1 MECILLINSINNR
14 NPLPLHHPSFKLIM
28 KFGKYK
34 PIRNQQRLTPF
45 DIPEILERILI
56 HLSQTALRF
65 STSLVCRQWH
75 AVSKTLITYT
85 ATWRYDMQREDTAT
99 LKGKLVKRVEKAR
112 RLDVFGVDL
121 TYKHYEDRKK
131 MHMQQWQLIQEVLW
145 NFNKAGGTQI
155 RTLTI
160 HNVLQWEYELQPTL
174 RRLPLLTSL
183 ILVRTSLSS
192 FPLLTILQLCPQLE
206 HVNIFSDVGAHLEVE
221 DPHLEISANENHQ
234 HFPLKSLTLQA
245 MIVTEAALLAVL
257 ARCPYLQQLHLVNRA
272 RLREYYFTEY
282 PSMDRIVTLNNM
294 QYFQHVAGL
303 CPRINSFHISHPDHE
318 PSLAIAKVTELWTL
332 FPFVTHWSFTGTDAP
347 VVIPSILTCTPNM
360 LTSLEIKSPI
370 TAPNWN
376 PMFLHDFLCEA
387 AHLVHL
393 KTSAIVPLEPLDL
406 EGHLMPCGYYR
417 RRGDPELSPN
427 DPEYGNPDYVRKKDR
442 PRKIWACRNLRTM
455 DVIFGRKPWDSDSLE
470 NSRMI
475 FSYLS
480 KVCPDLEDLT
490 VRYSQL
496 RLEHGGGLCLLARL
510 HRLQRL
516 VLIQS
521 ARPDLKSKDLEWLT
535 RLFSTAMRVKLYAVA
550 IGIAADEPMH
560 VERLAPFKLSPMHP
574 IQGSHGQEDLD
585 YVVGGVDMRNM
596 GRMAD
601 ITELIKERKIK
612 KWICWPLMEEMDVIL
627 APQPGSIDAE
637 KRAEMVAMV
646 KTLRPDIRFDCRL
659 APN

>member
-1 MECILLINSINNR
+1 
-14 NPLPLHHPSFKLIM
+14 M

-45 DIPEILERILI
+45 DVPEILERILI

-121 TYKHYEDRKK
+121 TYKHYEDRNS

-160 HNVLQWEYELQPTL
+160 HNVLRWEYELQPTL

-234 HFPLKSLTLQA
+234 HFPLKSLALQA

-294 QYFQHVAGL
+294 QFFQHVAGL
-303 CPRINSFHISHPDHE
+303 CPRINSFHISHPDLE

-332 FPFVTHWSFTGTDAP
+332 FPF
-347 VVIPSILTCTPNM
+347 
-360 LTSLEIKSPI
+360 
-370 TAPNWN
+370 
-376 PMFLHDFLCEA
+376 
-387 AHLVHL
+387 
-393 KTSAIVPLEPLDL
+393 
-406 EGHLMPCGYYR
+406 R

-427 DPEYGNPDYVRKKDR
+427 DPEYGSPDYIRKKDR

-455 DVIFGRKPWDSDSLE
+455 DVIFGRKPRDSDSLE

-516 VLIQS
+516 VLVQS
-521 ARPDLKSKDLEWLT
+521 ARPNLKSKDLEWLT
-535 RLFSTAMRVKLYAVA
+535 RQFSTSMRVKLYAVA

-560 VERLAPFKLSPMHP
+560 VEQLAPFKLSPMHP

-637 KRAEMVAMV
+637 KRAGMVALGKPPCLAYIV
-646 KTLRPDIRFDCRL
+646 KKSMW
-659 APN
+659 